1 MRMRLDQLLVERK
14 LFQSRAKAQAAIL
27 AGKVKLVGCERPT
40 AGKQVAEDA
49 LVHLEPDPVPFV
61 SRGGLKLAA
70 ALDAFGVNPAGR
82 TALDLGASTGGFTD
96 CLLKRG
102 ALRVWAVDVG
112 RSQLDASLRSD
123 PRVANLER
131 THARELAPDRLGPPP
146 ERPDLAVVDVSFI
159 SLAKVLAYIPPCLK
173 PPFEILALVKPQ
185 FEVGPKK
192 APKGVVRKEEYR
204 KEALENVRAAARR
217 VSLIE
222 RGWMDC
228 PVHGPKGNVEYFL
241 YLTGP

>member
-1 MRMRLDQLLVERK
+1 M
-14 LFQSRAKAQAAIL
+14 
-27 AGKVKLVGCERPT
+27 
-40 AGKQVAEDA
+40 
-49 LVHLEPDPVPFV
+49 
-61 SRGGLKLAA
+61 
-70 ALDAFGVNPAGR
+70 
-82 TALDLGASTGGFTD
+82 
-96 CLLKRG
+96 
-102 ALRVWAVDVG
+102 
-112 RSQLDASLRSD
+112 
-123 PRVANLER
+123 
-131 THARELAPDRLGPPP
+131 
-146 ERPDLAVVDVSFI
+146 VDVSFI

-204 KEALENVRAAARR
+204 KEALENVRAAARTLGL
-217 VSLIE
+217 VE